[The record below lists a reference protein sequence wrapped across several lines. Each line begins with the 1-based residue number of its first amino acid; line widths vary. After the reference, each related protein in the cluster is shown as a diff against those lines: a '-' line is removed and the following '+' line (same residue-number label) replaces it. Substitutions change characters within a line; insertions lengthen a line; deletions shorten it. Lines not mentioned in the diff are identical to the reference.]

1 MILRVSWNLF
11 SIHRLSI
18 KNTYKKIHQAKHRL
32 TYHTSAVMAE
42 ENNQVPTASAD
53 DVAEKLSA
61 IKLKKIEDEVAAS
74 FILVDIGNFFAI
86 NLNK

>member
-1 MILRVSWNLF
+1 
-11 SIHRLSI
+11 
-18 KNTYKKIHQAKHRL
+18 
-32 TYHTSAVMAE
+32 MAE